1 MREAKVEEEEERTRE
16 RPESSEKTLFTPFT
30 SYKLTPGVLQA
41 YSLSSLQAWSA
52 APTGRSPKPS
62 LHCYDKCGKMEMS

>member
-16 RPESSEKTLFTPFT
+16 RPESSEKTLFTLFT

-41 YSLSSLQAWSA
+41 YSLSSWQAWSA
-52 APTGRSPKPS
+52 APTGRS
-62 LHCYDKCGKMEMS
+62 LHCSDKCDKMEMS